1 MREKIFEIM
10 HKEHEALE
18 NLLNLLEEQHRYI
31 ASDSLLEMEECVKK
45 IQSASKIIAEIEI
58 ERRGLLGETS
68 MQVIVNKIGD
78 SKMSDLYK
86 DIRRQLEALTMQ
98 KETNDLILKQKLSF
112 TNQLLNALKPNNSKR
127 TNVYNSYGKVKR

>member
-1 MREKIFEIM
+1 MRDKIFGIM
-10 HKEHEALE
+10 DREHDALE

-45 IQSASKIIAEIEI
+45 IQSASKNIAEIEM
-58 ERRGLLGETS
+58 ERRSLLGDTS
-68 MQVIVNKIGD
+68 MKTVVDKSGD
-78 SKMSDLYK
+78 SQISELYK

-112 TNQLLNALKPNNSKR
+112 TNQLLNTLKPNSKR
-127 TNVYNSYGKVKR
+127 ANVYNSYGKVKR

>member
-1 MREKIFEIM
+1 MRDKIFGIM
-10 HKEHEALE
+10 DREHDALE

-45 IQSASKIIAEIEI
+45 IQSASKNIAEIEM
-58 ERRGLLGETS
+58 ERRSLLGDTS
-68 MQVIVNKIGD
+68 MKTVVDKSGD
-78 SKMSDLYK
+78 SQISELYK

-112 TNQLLNALKPNNSKR
+112 TNQLLNTLKPNSK
-127 TNVYNSYGKVKR
+127 KL

>member
-1 MREKIFEIM
+1 MRDKIFEIM
-10 HKEHEALE
+10 NMEHDALE

-45 IQSASKIIAEIEI
+45 IQSASKSIAEIEM
-58 ERRGLLGETS
+58 ERRSLLGEIS
-68 MQVIVNKIGD
+68 MKSVVNEIGD
-78 SKMSDLYK
+78 SKLSELYK
-86 DIRRQLEALTMQ
+86 DIRRQLESLSMQ

-112 TNQLLNALKPNNSKR
+112 TNQLLNAMKPNSRR